1 MRKQHKLIKTSDEDV
16 FKLWLELKNHQ
27 KVRLRLA
34 LMGDVNP
41 RTGKPFATMNVR
53 ECTYRW
59 MIEHIPEAKAQI
71 EKTYNRSISDEAW
84 NRYIVKLAM
93 TSYDTSW
100 ERQKDWIKRK
110 GMERYEDLWS
120 RFSPTGTLD

>member
-1 MRKQHKLIKTSDEDV
+1 MPAHKWIQTSDEDV
-16 FKLWLELKNHQ
+16 FKLWLELKNYE

-41 RTGKPFATMNVR
+41 KTGKPFAVMNVQ

-59 MIEHIPEAKAQI
+59 MIEHISEAKAQI
-71 EKTYNRSISDEAW
+71 EKTYNKQISDETW
-84 NRYIVKLAM
+84 NRYMVKLAM

-120 RFSPTGTLD
+120 RFSPTGILD